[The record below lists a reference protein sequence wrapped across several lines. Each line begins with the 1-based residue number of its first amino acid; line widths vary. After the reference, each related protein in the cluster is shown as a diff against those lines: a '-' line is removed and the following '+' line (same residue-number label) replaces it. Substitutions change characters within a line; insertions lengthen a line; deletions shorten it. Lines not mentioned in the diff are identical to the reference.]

1 MKSIEVVAA
10 VIVKENKVLCCKR
23 GPGRDLEGYYE
34 FPGGKIEIN
43 ETKEEAL
50 IREIKEELNI
60 DISIDSYITTIEHD
74 YSSFHLIM
82 YVYRCIIINGD
93 ISLNEHTDS
102 IWCNVNELKNINFAS
117 ADLEVS
123 NYIFIMKNV

>member
-10 VIVKENKVLCCKR
+10 VIVKDNKVLCCKR

-34 FPGGKIEIN
+34 FPGGKIELN

-74 YSSFHLIM
+74 YPFFHLIM
-82 YVYRCIIINGD
+82 HVYRCIIINGD
-93 ISLNEHTDS
+93 ILLTEHTDS
-102 IWCNVNELKNINFAS
+102 IWCDKDKLDTINFAP
-117 ADLEVS
+117 ADLKVL
-123 NYIFIMKNV
+123 NYIN

>member
-1 MKSIEVVAA
+1 MISLIKKLDLKILKIYSC
-10 VIVKENKVLCCKR
+10 NKVFCCKR

-60 DISIDSYITTIEHD
+60 DISIDSYITTIEYD

-82 YVYRCIIINGD
+82 HVYRCSIINGD

-102 IWCNVNELKNINFAS
+102 IWCDVNELRNINFAP
-117 ADLEVS
+117 ADLKVL
-123 NYIFIMKNV
+123 NFV

>member
-10 VIVKENKVLCCKR
+10 VIEKDNKVFCCKR

-60 DISIDSYITTIEHD
+60 DISIDSYITTIEYD
-74 YSSFHLIM
+74 YPSFHLIM
-82 YVYRCIIINGD
+82 HIYRCIIINGD
-93 ISLNEHTDS
+93 ISLTEHTDS
-102 IWCNVNELKNINFAS
+102 IWCNVNELMDVNFAP
-117 ADLEVS
+117 ADLKVL
-123 NYIFIMKNV
+123 NYINLDV

>member
-1 MKSIEVVAA
+1 MISLIKKLDLKILKIYSC
-10 VIVKENKVLCCKR
+10 NKVFCCKR

-34 FPGGKIEIN
+34 FPGGKVEVN

-60 DISIDSYITTIEHD
+60 DISIDSYITTIEYD
-74 YSSFHLIM
+74 YPSFHLIM
-82 YVYRCIIINGD
+82 HVYRCIIINGD

-102 IWCNVNELKNINFAS
+102 IWCNVNELRNINFAP
-117 ADLEVS
+117 ADIKVL
-123 NYIFIMKNV
+123 NYID

>member
-10 VIVKENKVLCCKR
+10 VIIKDNKVFCCKR

-34 FPGGKIEIN
+34 FPGGKIEVN
-43 ETKEEAL
+43 ETNEEAL

-60 DISIDSYITTIEHD
+60 DISIDSYITTVEYD
-74 YSSFHLIM
+74 YPSFHLIM
-82 YVYRCIIINGD
+82 HVYRCSIINGD

-102 IWCNVNELKNINFAS
+102 IWCDKDKLDTINFAP
-117 ADLEVS
+117 ADIEILK
-123 NYIFIMKNV
+123 YI